1 MLKDENG
8 AKVESITKE
17 EDKMRDMNL
26 TILSKW
32 LQREGM
38 QPPPWSTVLKESN
51 LHVLAEEI
59 KAVIGFW
66 R

>member
-1 MLKDENG
+1 
-8 AKVESITKE
+8 
-17 EDKMRDMNL
+17 MRDMSL

-32 LQREGM
+32 LQGEGM
-38 QPPPWSTVLKESN
+38 QPQPWSTVLKESN